1 MDFYGVDI
9 PKVVQPSL
17 ILSVENDELGITA
30 GLQDR
35 VIQVYEGLVY
45 MDFAQER
52 MQKTHGFSH
61 GVYEPLDVKL
71 LPPIYLAYKTDVSEP
86 TEVFHNDIRSRFRQG
101 DAAVVGAMKTFA
113 HLAEQAHAAL
123 LQGNHAQLARLMDQ
137 NFDTRRSIYQLPRGQ
152 IEMIETARSVGAS
165 AKFAGSGG
173 AIVGTYSD
181 SAMYK
186 QLEEAA
192 RRK

>member
-1 MDFYGVDI
+1 MDFYGIDI

-52 MQKTHGFSH
+52 MQQTHGFSH

-86 TEVFHNDIRSRFRQG
+86 TEVFHNDIRSRYRQG

-123 LQGNHAQLARLMDQ
+123 LQGDHAQLARLMDQ

-152 IEMIETARSVGAS
+152 IEMIEVARSVGAAPS
-165 AKFAGSGG
+165 LPVL
-173 AIVGTYSD
+173 VGRLLVLTP
-181 SAMYK
+181 K
-186 QLEEAA
+186 RQCTNNWK
-192 RRK
+192 RHWGK